1 MSNEVIYDII
11 KNKDYI
17 IRPFLFKIIKEN
29 NLDINETL
37 LLIYLSN
44 QEHPVLE
51 SFTSLT
57 SKGLINTEIKKDG
70 DKVIEEISLD
80 GIYKLAAVN
89 INKKVKKKQEKNIF
103 ELFESE
109 FGRTLSPMEYEF
121 INAWISSGMKEEII
135 KEALKEATYNGVSNL
150 RYIDKIIY
158 EWNKRGYKTVEQI
171 RNNKY
176 KKEDNDKKEVNFF
189 ELNYTKDYELL
200 IATVLSAQCTDERV
214 NKVTK
219 FLFNKY
225 NIFDLCDLD
234 LKEIESIIYSCGNYK
249 KKSIYIKS
257 IANNLVKDFNG
268 VVPNDRK
275 YLESLLG
282 VGRKTTNVVLSNL
295 FNVPAIAVD
304 THVDRV
310 SKRLSL
316 SKKTDSVFA
325 VEKKLMKK
333 IPKEKWSKTHHQM
346 VLFGRYICKS
356 QNPKCKDCL
365 LKEYCIYYK
374 KTIVNK

>member
-51 SFTSLT
+51 LSLIRNLTSLTNEEILSSFTSLT

-70 DKVIEEISLD
+70 EKVIEEISLD

-89 INKKVKKKQEKNIF
+89 INKKVSKKQEKNIF

-121 INAWISSGMKEEII
+121 INAWINSGMKEEII

-171 RNNKY
+171 RNNKF
-176 KKEDNDKKEVNFF
+176 KKEENDKKEVNFF
-189 ELNYTKDYELL
+189 EYNWL
-200 IATVLSAQCTDERV
+200 DE
-214 NKVTK
+214 
-219 FLFNKY
+219 
-225 NIFDLCDLD
+225 D
-234 LKEIESIIYSCGNYK
+234 
-249 KKSIYIKS
+249 
-257 IANNLVKDFNG
+257 
-268 VVPNDRK
+268 
-275 YLESLLG
+275 
-282 VGRKTTNVVLSNL
+282 
-295 FNVPAIAVD
+295 
-304 THVDRV
+304 
-310 SKRLSL
+310 
-316 SKKTDSVFA
+316 
-325 VEKKLMKK
+325 
-333 IPKEKWSKTHHQM
+333 
-346 VLFGRYICKS
+346 
-356 QNPKCKDCL
+356 
-365 LKEYCIYYK
+365 
-374 KTIVNK
+374 

>member
-51 SFTSLT
+51 LNLIRNLTSLTNEEILASFTSLT

-70 DKVIEEISLD
+70 EKVIEEISLD

-89 INKKVKKKQEKNIF
+89 INKKVSKKQEKNIF

-121 INAWISSGMKEEII
+121 INAWINSGMKEEII

-189 ELNYTKDYELL
+189 EYNWL
-200 IATVLSAQCTDERV
+200 DE
-214 NKVTK
+214 
-219 FLFNKY
+219 
-225 NIFDLCDLD
+225 D
-234 LKEIESIIYSCGNYK
+234 
-249 KKSIYIKS
+249 
-257 IANNLVKDFNG
+257 
-268 VVPNDRK
+268 
-275 YLESLLG
+275 
-282 VGRKTTNVVLSNL
+282 
-295 FNVPAIAVD
+295 
-304 THVDRV
+304 
-310 SKRLSL
+310 
-316 SKKTDSVFA
+316 
-325 VEKKLMKK
+325 
-333 IPKEKWSKTHHQM
+333 
-346 VLFGRYICKS
+346 
-356 QNPKCKDCL
+356 
-365 LKEYCIYYK
+365 
-374 KTIVNK
+374 